1 MQRHIVNEIN
11 SYVVEDFVT
20 KVQTARK
27 TNQKQVVLDMK
38 EAQNLV
44 DNLTLI
50 LSRALG
56 NVQVTST
63 ENTVTSVQMDGGS
76 F

>member
-1 MQRHIVNEIN
+1 MQRHTVNELN
-11 SYVVEDFVT
+11 SYVIEDFVT

-44 DNLTLI
+44 DNLTII

-56 NVQVTST
+56 NVQVST
-63 ENTVTSVQMDGGS
+63 ADNTVTSVQMDGGS

>member
-1 MQRHIVNEIN
+1 VNEIN
-11 SYVVEDFVT
+11 SYVVEEFVT
-20 KVQTARK
+20 KVQIARK

-56 NVQVTST
+56 NVQVST
-63 ENTVTSVQMDGGS
+63 NENTVTSVQMDGGS

>member
-1 MQRHIVNEIN
+1 MNEIN
-11 SYVVEDFVT
+11 SYVVEDFVS
-20 KVQTARK
+20 KVIAARK

-56 NVQVTST
+56 NVAVATT
-63 ENTVTSVQMDGGS
+63 DNTVTSVQMDGGS

>member
-1 MQRHIVNEIN
+1 MNEIN
-11 SYVVEDFVT
+11 SYVIEDFVN
-20 KVQTARK
+20 KVQSARK
-27 TNQKQVVLDMK
+27 TNQKQVVLDIK

-44 DNLTLI
+44 DNLTII

-56 NVQVTST
+56 NLDKVAQTTDNS
-63 ENTVTSVQMDGGS
+63 SISIQMDGGS

>member
-1 MQRHIVNEIN
+1 MNEIN

-20 KVQTARK
+20 KVQAARK
-27 TNQKQVVLDMK
+27 TNQKQVVLDIK

-56 NVQVTST
+56 NVQVST
-63 ENTVTSVQMDGGS
+63 PDNSVTSVQMDGGS